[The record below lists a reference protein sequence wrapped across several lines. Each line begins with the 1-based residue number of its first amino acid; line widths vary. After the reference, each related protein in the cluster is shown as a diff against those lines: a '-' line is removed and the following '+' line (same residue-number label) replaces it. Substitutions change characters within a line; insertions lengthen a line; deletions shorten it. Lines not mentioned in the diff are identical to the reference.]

1 MYRKRR
7 FGQRLKKWSC
17 CLLIMVLLP
26 YVITVFINGSSFVSV
41 SSSNVDDTYVN
52 VETETGTVQ
61 LPIEEYCIG
70 ILAKEIPPD
79 YEMEALRAQAVLV
92 RTDIYAK
99 IQASG
104 SEGLLKE
111 TFWTQKK
118 MQDAWG
124 MGNYYKNYGRFK
136 EAWESTE
143 GQVLT
148 YEEKLAKTP
157 FFRLSNGSTR
167 DGKEAVGEGYPYLK
181 IVECPKDIE
190 SPKQIRT
197 VTVDEV
203 DAEVTKCDSAGY
215 VSSVRVGKETINGE
229 EFRSTYG
236 LVSSCYTLQKYNGK
250 LRITTRGIGHGIGL
264 SQNTAN
270 EMAKDKKKYEEILK
284 YFFEG
289 TELKEVSQI
298 VQSEKNGAK

>member
-26 YVITVFINGSSFVSV
+26 YVITMFINGSSFVSV

-70 ILAKEIPPD
+70 ILAKEIPPE

-118 MQDAWG
+118 MQDA
-124 MGNYYKNYGRFK
+124 
-136 EAWESTE
+136 
-143 GQVLT
+143 
-148 YEEKLAKTP
+148 
-157 FFRLSNGSTR
+157 
-167 DGKEAVGEGYPYLK
+167 
-181 IVECPKDIE
+181 
-190 SPKQIRT
+190 
-197 VTVDEV
+197 
-203 DAEVTKCDSAGY
+203 
-215 VSSVRVGKETINGE
+215 
-229 EFRSTYG
+229 
-236 LVSSCYTLQKYNGK
+236 
-250 LRITTRGIGHGIGL
+250 
-264 SQNTAN
+264 
-270 EMAKDKKKYEEILK
+270 
-284 YFFEG
+284 
-289 TELKEVSQI
+289 
-298 VQSEKNGAK
+298 